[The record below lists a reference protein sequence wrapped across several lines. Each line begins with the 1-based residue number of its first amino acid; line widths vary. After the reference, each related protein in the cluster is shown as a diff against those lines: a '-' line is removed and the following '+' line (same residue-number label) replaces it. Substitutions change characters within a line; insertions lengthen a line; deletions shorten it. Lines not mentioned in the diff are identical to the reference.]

1 MEEIDELDEVKLRN
15 AASESEVDN
24 LINLPYLHEPAI
36 LYCLQCRY
44 EAGDI
49 YTYTG
54 PILIAVNPFK
64 RVPLYTPQI
73 LEVYYNHGLMKSQ
86 GIENSAPLPPHVYAI
101 ADASYRDMMHIILGG
116 GGSGGGK
123 GPVPADQSILIS
135 GESGAGKTESTKI
148 VLRYLTTV
156 GSPDGTIETQEGSVM
171 DKILQSN
178 PILEAFGN
186 ARTLRN
192 DNSSRFGKFIE
203 LNFSRRGHLIGGT
216 IRTYLLEKVR
226 LPFQQLGERNFHIFY
241 QLAAGGSDEE
251 LAAWRIDDIR
261 DFYFANQGRTYD
273 LRHVS
278 DADEFDDMKKALST
292 LNFETEDV
300 TSLLNLVAGIL
311 HIGQIQFVADKDGEG
326 SDLSNE
332 HGTRDA
338 LSATVRLLQLSQDDF
353 IRAVTIRNIV
363 TMNEKYEKKLTPEQ
377 ASDARDAVVKA
388 LYSKVFLWIVA
399 KINKSIEVDRKNVR
413 ADIGVLDIFGFECFK
428 HNSFEQLCINYTN
441 ETLQQQFNQFVFKL
455 EQAEYQREQI
465 NWSFIEFPDN
475 QDCLDL
481 IEQKGTGII
490 AMLDDECRLPK
501 GSDSNFAGRLH
512 KALVE
517 HKRFAATAAQK
528 RNGEFSIRHY
538 AGLVVY
544 NTVTFLDKNKDELPK
559 EATSLFQGSGSRLIA
574 AVFADADDVPAQV
587 AAAKSAPAS
596 KSRAPTVGTQF
607 KEQLHTLME
616 KIYSTKPHYIR
627 CLKPNDE
634 NVADSFNRVR
644 TTEQLRYGGVLE
656 AVRVARSGFPVRL
669 SHIDFFARYR
679 PLANPFNPITA
690 KLPRLVTDKTPKPKE
705 TVENLLK
712 VLWDDALPESSDNVI
727 DKSRTSRRNSRIM
740 DMMAWKGK
748 KDIAQE
754 SVQLGLTKVFIR
766 KQAHDILESRRSRRL
781 VSAAKRMQS
790 AFRMYIYRSY
800 FLQVTRAVR
809 LLQRV
814 TRGFM
819 GRKRAYI
826 LRVNSAAIALQS
838 KIRMFT
844 AFSKY
849 NRFRLAVI
857 LLQANKRRI
866 AAVRI
871 VKKMLLLRNTI
882 KLQAIMRRLNCQKRW
897 LRIRRAILALQCAL
911 RCRVARKELR
921 VLRVAAKDLG
931 KLQQNNDALKAEIE
945 MLRQHAAEETRR
957 IQEETA
963 ARLKAEMLEAA
974 RIHQI
979 QVEQQQVD
987 DLQKLRDELEQA
999 KKELAEEK
1007 SKNADLQ
1014 QLLNAS
1020 LEQRNNDLV
1029 EGARASMGRP
1039 LSPDMGNSLRKHI
1052 QPTGRPLSMSRSEE
1066 HSRPL
1071 SPLST
1076 SALEDALRIEKL
1088 ARENADNEV
1097 ARLKQELQS
1106 HSSKS
1111 AGGPVRRPDEN
1122 PPRKNAPVQGGP
1134 GAPPVRRMSH
1144 VRRPS
1149 HPARTAD
1156 NWVETWDDE
1165 SDDDGEAYLQER
1177 DSRSRTGASGTSDVG
1192 APSTM
1197 RASFSEKAVPLPYQ
1211 RSRNDVMTPQQKQQQ
1226 TRAAIDTFEKNLD
1239 TFRARM
1245 KEGLKLWVW
1254 DGRAV
1259 HVEAVMRLD
1268 SNNQLE
1274 FIPPPR
1280 RFMLFSPKIDVA
1292 PIEISKIL
1300 ECQPGADR
1308 NLARDIAEDARV
1320 LTVVCSAGAGQT
1332 APRVVVLQ
1340 VDSRDER
1347 NSLQTGLR
1355 LEPLVQVIVRM
1366 LLTFAS

>member
-1 MEEIDELDEVKLRN
+1 MSNLLHLRFTEELDELDEVKLRN
-15 AASESEVDN
+15 EASEAEVDN
-24 LINLPYLHEPAI
+24 LINLPHLHEPAI

-44 EAGDI
+44 NAGDI

-86 GIENSAPLPPHVYAI
+86 GIENTTPLPPHVYAI
-101 ADASYRDMMHIILGG
+101 ADASYRDMMHVILGG
-116 GGSGGGK
+116 GGSAGIK
-123 GPVPADQSILIS
+123 GPTPADQSILIS

-241 QLAAGGSDEE
+241 QIAAGGTEEE
-251 LAAWRIDDIR
+251 LATWRIDDIR
-261 DFYFANQGRTYD
+261 DFYFANQGQTYD

-278 DADEFDDMKKALST
+278 DADEFDEMRKALST
-292 LNFETEDV
+292 LNFEAEDV
-300 TSLLNLVAGIL
+300 TALLNLVAGIL
-311 HIGQIQFVADKDGEG
+311 HIGQIQFVPDKDGEG
-326 SDLSNE
+326 TELSSE
-332 HGTRDA
+332 HGTRDS
-338 LSATVRLLQLSQDDF
+338 LTATVELLQLSQEDF
-353 IRAVTIRNIV
+353 IRSVTIRNIV

-465 NWSFIEFPDN
+465 NWSFVEFPDN

-501 GSDSNFAGRLH
+501 GSDANFAGRLH
-512 KALVE
+512 KALID

-528 RNGEFSIRHY
+528 RNGEFSVKHY

-544 NTVTFLDKNKDELPK
+544 NTATFLDKNKDELPK
-559 EATSLFQGSGSRLIA
+559 EATALFQGSGSRLIST
-574 AVFADADDVPAQV
+574 VFADADEP
-587 AAAKSAPAS
+587 AAKSAASNRPGPSAS

-634 NVADSFNRVR
+634 NIADSFNRIR

-669 SHIDFFARYR
+669 NHADFFSRYR
-679 PLANPFNPITA
+679 PLANPFNPITVG
-690 KLPRLVTDKTPKPKE
+690 LPRLIPDKTGNPKE
-705 TVENLLK
+705 LVQNLLK

-727 DKSRTSRRNSRIM
+727 DKSRSSRRNSRIM

-748 KDIAQE
+748 KEIAQE

-800 FLQVTRAVR
+800 YLQVTRGVR
-809 LLQRV
+809 LIQRV

-826 LRVNSAAIALQS
+826 LRVNSAAIILQS

-844 AFSKY
+844 MYSKY
-849 NRFRLAVI
+849 KRFHLAVV
-857 LLQANKRRI
+857 LLQAHRRRLSAVYVVNKLR
-866 AAVRI
+866 
-871 VKKMLLLRNTI
+871 LDRNTI
-882 KLQAIMRRLNCQKRW
+882 RLQSIIRGLKCRHKLLK
-897 LRIRRAILALQCAL
+897 IRRGVLGFQCAL
-911 RCRVARKELR
+911 RCRMARKVLKALR
-921 VLRVAAKDLG
+921 IAAKDLG

-945 MLRQHAAEETRR
+945 LLRQHAAEETRR

-963 ARLKAEMLEAA
+963 AKLKAEMEEAN
-974 RIHQI
+974 RLQKLKM
-979 QVEQQQVD
+979 EQKQVD
-987 DLQKLRDELEQA
+987 ELQKLRDELEQA
-999 KKELAEEK
+999 KKDLAAEREK
-1007 SKNADLQ
+1007 SAELQ
-1014 QLLNAS
+1014 SLLHAS
-1020 LEQRNNDLV
+1020 LAQRNTDLI
-1029 EGARASMGRP
+1029 EGVRASIGRP
-1039 LSPDMGNSLRKHI
+1039 TSPDTSHGTRKTI
-1052 QPTGRPLSMSRSEE
+1052 QSTGRPKSVSRADDTG
-1066 HSRPL
+1066 RPL

-1076 SALEDALRIEKL
+1076 SALEDALRNEKEARVAAEKEL
-1088 ARENADNEV
+1088 AALR
-1097 ARLKQELQS
+1097 QELQS
-1106 HSSKS
+1106 HSSKLS
-1111 AGGPVRRPDEN
+1111 SGPARRPDEN
-1122 PPRKNAPVQGGP
+1122 PPRKNVP
-1134 GAPPVRRMSH
+1134 GHGSSGLAPVRRMSH

-1149 HPARTAD
+1149 HPARTAE

-1177 DSRSRTGASGTSDVG
+1177 DNRSRTAASDAGG
-1192 APSTM
+1192 PNTM
-1197 RASFSEKAVPLPYQ
+1197 RASFSEKVVPLPYQ

-1268 SNNQLE
+1268 NNDHLE

-1292 PIEISKIL
+1292 PIAISKIL

-1308 NLARDIAEDARV
+1308 NLARDVGEDARV
-1320 LTVVCSAGAGQT
+1320 LTIVCSEGITGSG
-1332 APRVVVLQ
+1332 PRVVIVQ

-1355 LEPLVQVIVRM
+1355 
-1366 LLTFAS
+1366 

>member
-1 MEEIDELDEVKLRN
+1 ELDEVKLRN
-15 AASESEVDN
+15 EASEAEVDN
-24 LINLPYLHEPAI
+24 LINLPHLHEPAI

-44 EAGDI
+44 DAGDI

-116 GGSGGGK
+116 SGGAK

-241 QLAAGGSDEE
+241 QIAAGGSDED
-251 LAAWRIDDIR
+251 LAAWHIDDIR

-278 DADEFDDMKKALST
+278 DADEFDEMKKALST
-292 LNFETEDV
+292 LNFEDEDV
-300 TSLLNLVAGIL
+300 SSLLNLVAGIL

-326 SDLSNE
+326 SDLSSE

-338 LSATVRLLQLSQDDF
+338 LLATVDLLKVSQDDL

-399 KINKSIEVDRKNVR
+399 KINKSIEVDRKTVR

-465 NWSFIEFPDN
+465 NWSFVEFPDN

-481 IEQKGTGII
+481 IEQKGSGII

-501 GSDSNFAGRLH
+501 GSDANFAGRLH
-512 KALVE
+512 KALSE

-528 RNGEFSIRHY
+528 RNGEFSVKHY

-544 NTVTFLDKNKDELPK
+544 NTSTFLDKNKDELPK
-559 EATSLFQGSGSRLIA
+559 EATALFQGSGSRLIST
-574 AVFADADDVPAQV
+574 VFAEAPGD
-587 AAAKSAPAS
+587 AAAKPAAGRGPAA

-607 KEQLHTLME
+607 KDQLHTLME

-669 SHIDFFARYR
+669 NHVDFFARYR
-679 PLANPFNPITA
+679 PLANPFNPITTR
-690 KLPRLVTDKTPKPKE
+690 LPRLVGEKEGKPKE
-705 TVENLLK
+705 LVENLLK
-712 VLWDDALPESSDNVI
+712 VLWDDALPDSSDNVV
-727 DKSRTSRRNSRIM
+727 DKSRSSRRNSRIM
-740 DMMAWKGK
+740 DMMAWRGK
-748 KDIAQE
+748 KEIAQE

-790 AFRMYIYRSY
+790 CFRMYIYRAY
-800 FLQVTRAVR
+800 YLQVTRAVR
-809 LLQRV
+809 LIQRC

-826 LRVNSAAIALQS
+826 LRVNSAAITLQS
-838 KIRMFT
+838 KIRSFT
-844 AFSKY
+844 AYSKY
-849 NRFRLAVI
+849 SRYRLAVV
-857 LLQANKRRI
+857 LLQSNKRRL
-866 AAVRI
+866 AAVKVARQLKL
-871 VKKMLLLRNTI
+871 VRNTI
-882 KLQAIMRRLNCQKRW
+882 RGQAIMRGLLCRHRW
-897 LRIRRAILALQCAL
+897 LRYRRAVLGLQCAF
-911 RCRVARKELR
+911 RCNVAKKVLKS
-921 VLRVAAKDLG
+921 LRVAAKDLG

-945 MLRQHAAEETRR
+945 LLRQQAADETRR

-963 ARLKAEMLEAA
+963 KRLKAEMEEAA
-974 RIHQI
+974 R
-979 QVEQQQVD
+979 EQQVKIEQDQVD
-987 DLQKLRDELEQA
+987 EMQRLRDELEQA
-999 KKELAEEK
+999 KTALAAEKAKSTEL
-1007 SKNADLQ
+1007 
-1014 QLLNAS
+1014 
-1020 LEQRNNDLV
+1020 
-1029 EGARASMGRP
+1029 
-1039 LSPDMGNSLRKHI
+1039 
-1052 QPTGRPLSMSRSEE
+1052 
-1066 HSRPL
+1066 
-1071 SPLST
+1071 
-1076 SALEDALRIEKL
+1076 
-1088 ARENADNEV
+1088 
-1097 ARLKQELQS
+1097 QEL
-1106 HSSKS
+1106 
-1111 AGGPVRRPDEN
+1111 
-1122 PPRKNAPVQGGP
+1122 
-1134 GAPPVRRMSH
+1134 
-1144 VRRPS
+1144 
-1149 HPARTAD
+1149 
-1156 NWVETWDDE
+1156 
-1165 SDDDGEAYLQER
+1165 
-1177 DSRSRTGASGTSDVG
+1177 
-1192 APSTM
+1192 
-1197 RASFSEKAVPLPYQ
+1197 
-1211 RSRNDVMTPQQKQQQ
+1211 
-1226 TRAAIDTFEKNLD
+1226 LD
-1239 TFRARM
+1239 
-1245 KEGLKLWVW
+1245 
-1254 DGRAV
+1254 
-1259 HVEAVMRLD
+1259 
-1268 SNNQLE
+1268 
-1274 FIPPPR
+1274 
-1280 RFMLFSPKIDVA
+1280 
-1292 PIEISKIL
+1292 
-1300 ECQPGADR
+1300 
-1308 NLARDIAEDARV
+1308 
-1320 LTVVCSAGAGQT
+1320 
-1332 APRVVVLQ
+1332 
-1340 VDSRDER
+1340 
-1347 NSLQTGLR
+1347 
-1355 LEPLVQVIVRM
+1355 
-1366 LLTFAS
+1366 

>member
-1 MEEIDELDEVKLRN
+1 MRCSLFYLCGVYLHRISEDSDELDEVKLRN
-15 AASESEVDN
+15 EASEAEVDN

-44 EAGDI
+44 DAGDI

-73 LEVYYNHGLMKSQ
+73 LELYYNHGLMKSQ
-86 GIENSAPLPPHVYAI
+86 GIENSVPLPPHVYAI
-101 ADASYRDMMHIILGG
+101 ADASYRDMMHTILGG
-116 GGSGGGK
+116 GGSTHGK
-123 GPVPADQSILIS
+123 APALANQSILIS

-241 QLAAGGSDEE
+241 QIAAGGADEE
-251 LAAWRIDDIR
+251 LAKWRIEDIR

-278 DADEFDDMKKALST
+278 DADEYDEMKKAFNT
-292 LNFETEDV
+292 LNFDSDEV
-300 TSLLNLVAGIL
+300 CLLLNLVAGIL
-311 HIGQIQFVADKDGEG
+311 HIGQIQFTHDKDGEG
-326 SDLSNE
+326 SELSNE
-332 HGTRDA
+332 HATRSA
-338 LSATVRLLQLSQDDF
+338 LAATVELLQLPEDELV
-353 IRAVTIRNIV
+353 RAVTIRNIV
-363 TMNEKYEKKLTPEQ
+363 TAHEKYEKKLTPEQ
-377 ASDARDAVVKA
+377 ASDARDALVKT

-399 KINKSIEVDRKNVR
+399 KINRSIEVDRKMVR

-455 EQAEYQREQI
+455 EQAEYQKEQI
-465 NWSFIEFPDN
+465 NWSFVEFPDN

-501 GSDSNFAGRLH
+501 GSDANFAGRLH
-512 KALVE
+512 KALAD

-528 RNGEFSIRHY
+528 RNGEFSVKHY

-544 NTVTFLDKNKDELPK
+544 NTSTFLDKNKDELPK
-559 EATSLFQGSGSRLIA
+559 EATSLFQGSGSRLISSIFA
-574 AVFADADDVPAQV
+574 ESDVEPPKAVG
-587 AAAKSAPAS
+587 KGPAS
-596 KSRAPTVGTQF
+596 KGRAATVGTQF
-607 KEQLHTLME
+607 KGQLQILME

-669 SHIDFFARYR
+669 SHMDFFARYR

-690 KLPRLVTDKTPKPKE
+690 RLPRLVSEKCTNPKE
-705 TVENLLK
+705 LVADLLQ
-712 VLWDDALPESSDNVI
+712 VLWDDTLPESDNTI
-727 DKSRTSRRNSRIM
+727 DKSKASRRNSRIM

-748 KDIAQE
+748 KEIAQE

-800 FLQVTRAVR
+800 YLQVTRAVR
-809 LLQRV
+809 LIQRV

-819 GRKRAYI
+819 GRKKAYV
-826 LRVNSAAIALQS
+826 LRVNSAAITLQ
-838 KIRMFT
+838 T
-844 AFSKY
+844 AFRTFIAYIKY
-849 NRFRLAVI
+849 ARFKLSVV
-857 LLQANKRRI
+857 LLQAHRRRI
-866 AAVRI
+866 VSARV
-871 VKKMLLLRNTI
+871 VSHLRLIRNSI
-882 KLQAIMRRLNCQKRW
+882 RLQAKIRGLKCRRRW
-897 LRIRRAILALQCAL
+897 LRMRAAVLSLQCAL
-911 RCRVARKELR
+911 RRRRAWAVLKALR
-921 VLRVAAKDLG
+921 AEAKDLG
-931 KLQQNNDALKAEIE
+931 KLQQNNENLKAEIE
-945 MLRQHAAEETRR
+945 LLRAQAAEETRR
-957 IQEETA
+957 IQEEVA
-963 ARLKAEMLEAA
+963 AKLKVEMEEAA
-974 RIHQI
+974 KAKQEEAI
-979 QVEQQQVD
+979 QQQ
-987 DLQKLRDELEQA
+987 
-999 KKELAEEK
+999 AEEVESLQEELDRTK
-1007 SKNADLQ
+1007 RELQQEKEKNAELQ
-1014 QLLNAS
+1014 GLLDAS
-1020 LEQRNNDLV
+1020 LEQRNQELV
-1029 EGARASMGRP
+1029 ETARKSIDMKSSPEEGARLAVQSFGRPKSTSRADTTARP
-1039 LSPDMGNSLRKHI
+1039 LSPRTTSLLEEALK
-1052 QPTGRPLSMSRSEE
+1052 SEKE
-1066 HSRPL
+1066 
-1071 SPLST
+1071 
-1076 SALEDALRIEKL
+1076 
-1088 ARENADNEV
+1088 AREKAELEL
-1097 ARLKQELQS
+1097 ARLKEEIHNQP
-1106 HSSKS
+1106 KAS
-1111 AGGPVRRPDEN
+1111 AGPLRRPDEN
-1122 PPRKNAPVQGGP
+1122 PPRKNAPPGG
-1134 GAPPVRRMSH
+1134 PPVRRMSH
-1144 VRRPS
+1144 ARRPS
-1149 HPARTAD
+1149 HPARPAE

-1165 SDDDGEAYLQER
+1165 SDDEGEAYLQHR
-1177 DSRSRTGASGTSDVG
+1177 DNSSKASDSNEPVL
-1192 APSTM
+1192 
-1197 RASFSEKAVPLPYQ
+1197 RASFSEKPVPLPYQ
-1211 RSRNDVMTPQQKQQQ
+1211 RSRNDVMTPQQKQLQ

-1245 KEGLKLWVW
+1245 KEGIKIWVW

-1259 HVEAVMRLD
+1259 HVEAIMRLE
-1268 SNNQLE
+1268 NETLE
-1274 FIPPPR
+1274 FAPPPR

-1292 PIEISKIL
+1292 PIKISKIL

-1308 NLARDIAEDARV
+1308 NLAKDINDDSRV
-1320 LTVVCSAGAGQT
+1320 LTIVCDAGSGASG
-1332 APRVVVLQ
+1332 PRVVVIQ

-1355 LEPLVQVIVRM
+1355 YVLD
-1366 LLTFAS
+1366 